1 MEQVR
6 SAATNA
12 TGVIPWLRKGRVVM
26 QCPQCPTKLKM
37 GEEGLVKCARH
48 RFRLVM
54 DDKGYRELVL
64 AIDPKDSRGSQIG
77 DRYPVVDNDE
87 TFA

>member
-1 MEQVR
+1 
-6 SAATNA
+6 
-12 TGVIPWLRKGRVVM
+12 M
-26 QCPQCPTKLKM
+26 QCPLCPTKLKM
-37 GEEGLVKCARH
+37 GEDGLVKCARFH

-64 AIDPKDSRGSQIG
+64 AVDPKDSKGSQIG
-77 DRYPVVDNDE
+77 DRYPVVDNEE